1 MTEPSQRHT
10 PSPGEA
16 VQVAFGIVHKRALGL
31 AVGITV
37 GGLVA
42 IMTTVHVI
50 LAPAPDA
57 APNIGLLAQYFY
69 GYSVTPLGVFVGAFW
84 GFVTGFFGGW
94 FLAFCRNFVLALQIV
109 LARARGGLDASRDI
123 LDHI

>member
-1 MTEPSQRHT
+1 MTNPDQRHT

-31 AVGITV
+31 AVGTTV
-37 GGLVA
+37 GGVVA
-42 IMTTVHVI
+42 LLTILHLL
-50 LAPAPDA
+50 LAPGLDAPRLS
-57 APNIGLLAQYFY
+57 LLAEYFY
-69 GYSVTPLGVFVGAFW
+69 GYSVTPTGALIGAFW

-94 FLAFCRNFVLALQIV
+94 FLAFSRNFVLALQIV